1 MNPTTSKLA
10 TLLGTASLLTIAN
23 AMAAQAQQVAQAQAQ
38 AGPAEVPEQV
48 LITGSLIHGAV
59 AVGVPVTNLSPQ
71 DFAQTG
77 ALTTADLFRTIPA
90 ANVAPGPV
98 AVQSGANIERATK
111 VNLRQLDT
119 GNATRSLLMVDG
131 IRVPGQGNGTCEIDP
146 SIIPA
151 LSLDRID
158 ILLDGASATYGS
170 DAVAG
175 VINVILKRG
184 YDGAVSQIRY
194 STAAGGQNRYQASQL
209 WGRTWDGGD
218 ITLSYEWYDES
229 PIKGNAH
236 SNLTVDFTPWGL
248 NNRIPLASSM
258 PGVISRGGFGAFPAL
273 NTSGIPTGATVASPG
288 NGNPFANFN
297 LGYGTQGNLGTLC
310 GNCFAIPAG
319 SGVAFNPALNGGL
332 GPLAPSQAGLPWTT
346 YSSQGGT
353 LAFQNEFNPYSI
365 AWYSSAQQ
373 RNGGAITVDQRLTK
387 DITFYGEGFYSNRR
401 AEYLNPANISPDTT
415 NLLSI
420 AVPTWNPYYP
430 TGAGAG
436 TLKVNYSLALEHPSI
451 TSAYEVADRYLGGF
465 HIALPGDWNGDLYY
479 SETYDSSSNNVGGVV
494 NVNAVSAALGWTVLA
509 GSAAI
514 PPSGSA
520 PALGSFTKPAAVPY
534 LNLFCD
540 ARVMACNS
548 PITEQYMTGIR
559 KFDEKFWINE
569 KGAKFDGPLFDLP
582 AGQAKAAVGFTY
594 TTFNW
599 NFRTID
605 STTAASLLVPIV
617 NETIV
622 RHVWAGFAQVNVPIV
637 GDNNKFP
644 LFEKLNLEASWRH
657 DQYSDFGGTSNPKVA
672 IDWSPIEWFT
682 FKFAWGTNFR
692 APSVGETSRLA
703 NNAIALQNNTPTS
716 STTNSPILVSTN
728 PDAGSGFARLIN
740 PGAGLTGFAGGAG
753 SAPPGISMNGGAGP
767 VVAAG
772 WRSLAGL
779 NSQGAVLKPEQAMN
793 WAVGGEFAPTTFLKG
808 LDIQATWYS
817 IKLTSLLQSFGN
829 PQSSSL
835 NSGSQGFAY
844 IVPTDIV
851 TRAGL
856 HTAPGDLQCHN
867 NNTPGAAAP
876 GGAPGSGATGC
887 PEFEAMVLGILADPR
902 NTVPVA
908 EQTNILWLND
918 GGSFNLGYQKM
929 QGIDWT
935 ASYDWDLGD
944 LGAWNAGITGTY
956 YLHQYIQ
963 SLPGATVF
971 DSFHTTVDNGTQQFV
986 GVETLPRMRYRA
998 RLGWSNGPWSITGF
1012 MDYQAHYFHTQASPP
1027 NVNNSCTVAGGTQPV
1042 TRDSSGNPLVTPQP
1056 CLVTGYSNIQ
1066 SPWTTFDLSLG
1077 YDTGD
1082 DPANDYLKHLG
1093 IQVVVSNILD
1103 KHPGFQYRIGTGGG
1117 NPAAMDILKPDN
1129 GRTISVI
1136 LTKTW

>member
-10 TLLGTASLLTIAN
+10 TLLGTASLLTMAN
-23 AMAAQAQQVAQAQAQ
+23 AMAVQAQTQTAQ

-90 ANVAPGPV
+90 ANVSPGPV

-131 IRVPGQGNGTCEIDP
+131 VRVPGQGNGTCEIDP

-151 LSLDRID
+151 LSLERID

-175 VINVILKRG
+175 VINVVLKRG
-184 YDGAVSQIRY
+184 YDGAVSQVRF
-194 STAAGGQNRYQASQL
+194 STAAGGQQRYQASQL

-248 NNRIPLASSM
+248 NNRIPLTSSM
-258 PGVISRGGFGAFPAL
+258 PGVISR
-273 NTSGIPTGATVASPG
+273 
-288 NGNPFANFN
+288 ANFAVGGGVSSTGGGAPTAN
-297 LGYGTQGNLGTLC
+297 PGLGYGTSGSLGTLC

-319 SGVAFNPALNGGL
+319 SGHAFDPTLNSGL
-332 GPLAPSQAGLPWTT
+332 GPLAPSQLGLP
-346 YSSQGGT
+346 YSVYTANGGT
-353 LAFQNEFNPYSI
+353 NAFANEFNPYSI
-365 AWYSSAQQ
+365 AWYSAAQQ
-373 RNGGAITVDQRLTK
+373 RNGGAITIDQRLTK
-387 DITFYGEGFYSNRR
+387 DVTFYGEGFYSNRR
-401 AEYLNPANISPDTT
+401 AQYLNPANISPDSN
-415 NLLSI
+415 NLVSV

-430 TGAGAG
+430 IGAGAG
-436 TLKVNYSLALEHPSI
+436 TLRVNYSLAIEHPSL

-465 HIALPGDWNGDLYY
+465 HIALPGDWNGDIYY

-494 NVNAVSAALGWTVLA
+494 NPNAVSAALGWTILP
-509 GSAAI
+509 SAASGTG
-514 PPSGSA
+514 PSFGTW
-520 PALGSFTKPAAVPY
+520 TKTGAVPY

-540 ARVMACNS
+540 ARVMQCNS
-548 PITEQYMTGIR
+548 PLTENYMTGIR
-559 KFDEKFWINE
+559 KFDEKYWINE

-582 AGQAKAAVGFTY
+582 GGQVKAAVGFTY
-594 TTFNW
+594 TTSNW
-599 NFRTID
+599 NFKTLD
-605 STTAASLLVPIV
+605 STTAPNLLAGLV

-637 GDNNKFP
+637 GDNNKLPFI
-644 LFEKLNLEASWRH
+644 EKLNLEASWRH
-657 DQYSDFGGTSNPKVA
+657 DQYSDFGGTSNPKLA
-672 IDWSPIEWFT
+672 LDWSPIDWFT

-703 NNAIALQNNTPTS
+703 NNAIAIQNNSSLGSNGNITIS
-716 STTNSPILVSTN
+716 STPGVGSAFGRLVS
-728 PDAGSGFARLIN
+728 
-740 PGAGLTGFAGGAG
+740 PGAGLTGYVG
-753 SAPPGISMNGGAGP
+753 SNTPEGISMNGGAGP

-772 WRSLAGL
+772 WRSITGI
-779 NSQGAVLKPEQAMN
+779 NSNGQVLQPEKASN
-793 WAVGGEFAPTTFLKG
+793 YAIGGEFAPTNFLKG

-817 IKLTSLLQSFGN
+817 IKLTNLLQSFGN
-829 PQSSSL
+829 PQTASL
-835 NSGSQGFAY
+835 NDANIGFAY
-844 IVPTDIV
+844 IVPTDFV
-851 TRAGL
+851 TKAGL

-867 NNTPGAAAP
+867 NNTPGAAAI
-876 GGAPGSGATGC
+876 GGIAGSGAAGC
-887 PEFEAMVLGILADPR
+887 PEFEAMVVGIMADPR
-902 NTVPVA
+902 NTVPA
-908 EQTNILWLND
+908 TEQTSVLWLND
-918 GGSFNLGYQKM
+918 GGTFNLGYQKL

-935 ASYDWDLGD
+935 ASYDFDLGD
-944 LGAWNAGITGTY
+944 FGAWNAGITGTY

-963 SLPGATVF
+963 AVPGAPVF
-971 DSFHTTVDNGTQQFV
+971 DSFHTNIDNGNVQML
-986 GVETLPRMRYRA
+986 GVESLPRMRYRA
-998 RLGWSNGPWSITGF
+998 RLGWSDGPWSITGF
-1012 MDYQAHYFHTQASPP
+1012 MDYQAHFFHTQNAPP
-1027 NVNNSCTVAGGTQPV
+1027 NVNNQCQSAGGTAPGG
-1042 TRDSSGNPLVTPQP
+1042 TFP
-1056 CLVTGYSNIQ
+1056 CLVTGYTNVE
-1066 SPWTTFDLSLG
+1066 PAWTTFDLSLG

-1082 DPANDYLKHLG
+1082 DPANDYLKHIGVQL
-1093 IQVVVSNILD
+1093 VVSNLMD
-1103 KHPGFQYRIGTGGG
+1103 KHPAFEYRIGTGGG

-1129 GRTISVI
+1129 GRQISLI

>member
-10 TLLGTASLLTIAN
+10 TLLGTASLVTMAN
-23 AMAAQAQQVAQAQAQ
+23 AMAAQAQQVAQAQMAQ

-90 ANVAPGPV
+90 ANVSPGPV

-175 VINVILKRG
+175 VINIILKRG
-184 YDGAVSQIRY
+184 YDGAVSQVRF
-194 STAAGGQNRYQASQL
+194 STASGGQQRYQASQL

-236 SNLTVDFTPWGL
+236 SNLTVDFSPWGL
-248 NNRIPLASSM
+248 NNRTPLASAM
-258 PGVISRGGFGAFPAL
+258 PGIISRGGAGFQVGG
-273 NTSGIPTGATVASPG
+273 SASP
-288 NGNPFANFN
+288 NSAAPFANPG

-319 SGVAFNPALNGGL
+319 SGVAFNPAVNGGL
-332 GPLAPSQAGLPWTT
+332 GPLAPSSAGLPWTT
-346 YSSQGGT
+346 YSGNGGT
-353 LAFQNEFNPYSI
+353 NAFGNEFNPYSI
-365 AWYSSAQQ
+365 AWYSAAQQ

-401 AEYLNPANISPDTT
+401 AEYLNPANISPDNT
-415 NLLSI
+415 NLLSVV
-420 AVPTWNPYYP
+420 VPTFNPYYP

-436 TLKVNYSLALEHPSI
+436 ALRVNYSLAIEHPSQ

-479 SETYDSSSNNVGGVV
+479 STTYDSSSNNVQGVV
-494 NVNAVSAALGWTVLA
+494 NVSAVSAALGWTI
-509 GSAAI
+509 AAV
-514 PPSGSA
+514 PASGSA
-520 PALGSFTKPAAVPY
+520 PSLGTWTKPASVPY

-540 ARVMACNS
+540 ARTIACNS
-548 PITEQYMTGIR
+548 QTTEAYMTGIR
-559 KFDEKFWINE
+559 KFDEKFWVNE

-605 STTAASLLVPIV
+605 STQASSLLVPIV
-617 NETIV
+617 NESIV
-622 RHVWAGFAQVNVPIV
+622 RHVWAGFAQVNVPLV

-672 IDWSPIEWFT
+672 LDWSPIEWFT

-703 NNAIALQNNTPTS
+703 NNAIAEQNDPLAVNA
-716 STTNSPILVSTN
+716 PIIIN
-728 PDAGSGFARLIN
+728 CAPGAGSAFDRLVN
-740 PGAGLTGFAGGAG
+740 PGAGLTGYSVVGCGTGA
-753 SAPPGISMNGGAGP
+753 ANPAGISMNGGAGP
-767 VVAAG
+767 VIAAG
-772 WRSLAGL
+772 WRNFVNTNAQKL
-779 NSQGAVLKPEQAMN
+779 QPEKAMN

-817 IKLTSLLQSFGN
+817 IKLTGLLQSFGN

-835 NSGSQGFAY
+835 NNSQTGFAY
-844 IVPTDIV
+844 IVPTDL
-851 TRAGL
+851 AFL

-867 NNTPGAAAP
+867 NNTPGAAAV
-876 GGAPGSGATGC
+876 GGAPGTGATGC
-887 PEFEAMVLGILADPR
+887 PEFEQMVVGILADPR

-908 EQTNILWLND
+908 EQTKILWLND
-918 GGSFNLGYQKM
+918 GGTFNLGYQKM

-935 ASYDWDLGD
+935 ASYDFDLGD

-956 YLHQYIQ
+956 YLHQYVQ
-963 SLPGATVF
+963 SLPGSPVF
-971 DSFHTTVDNGTQQFV
+971 DSFHSDIDNGTQIMS

-998 RLGWSNGPWSITGF
+998 RLGWSNGPWSLTGF
-1012 MDYQAHYFHTQASPP
+1012 MDYQSHFFHTQSQPP
-1027 NVNNSCTVAGGTQPV
+1027 NVNNQCQSAGSTSPGGTF
-1042 TRDSSGNPLVTPQP
+1042 P
-1056 CLVTGYSNIQ
+1056 CLVTGYTNIE
-1066 SPWTTFDLSLG
+1066 PAWTTFDLSLG

-1093 IQVVVSNILD
+1093 IQLVVSNLMD
-1103 KHPGFQYRIGTGGG
+1103 KHSPFEYRIGTGGG
-1117 NPAAMDILKPDN
+1117 NPAAMDILKPNN
-1129 GRTISVI
+1129 GRTISLI

>member
-10 TLLGTASLLTIAN
+10 TLLGTASLLTMAN
-23 AMAAQAQQVAQAQAQ
+23 AMAAQAQQMAQ

-90 ANVAPGPV
+90 ANVSPGPV
-98 AVQSGANIERATK
+98 AVQSGANIERATR

-175 VINVILKRG
+175 VINVVLKRG
-184 YDGAVSQIRY
+184 YDGAVTQVRY

-236 SNLTVDFTPWGL
+236 SNLTVDFSPWGL
-248 NNRIPLASSM
+248 NNRTPLAASM
-258 PGVISRGGFGAFPAL
+258 PGVISRAGIGSFPVL
-273 NTSGIPTGATVASPG
+273 NTTTGIPTGANAASPG
-288 NGNPFANFN
+288 NGGPVANFN
-297 LGYGTQGNLGTLC
+297 LGYGTSGTLGTLC

-319 SGVAFNPALNGGL
+319 SGHAFDPTLNQGL
-332 GPLAPSQAGLPWTT
+332 GALAPSSAGLP
-346 YSSQGGT
+346 YSIYTANGGT
-353 LAFQNEFNPYSI
+353 NAFANEFNPYSI
-365 AWYSSAQQ
+365 AWYSAAQQ
-373 RNGGAITVDQRLTK
+373 RNGGAVTVDQRLTK
-387 DITFYGEGFYSNRR
+387 DVTFYGEGFYSNRR
-401 AEYLNPANISPDTT
+401 AEYLNPANISPDS
-415 NLLSI
+415 NNQLSV

-430 TGAGAG
+430 IGAGGVGGGATGA
-436 TLKVNYSLALEHPSI
+436 LRVNYSLALEHPSV

-465 HIALPGDWNGDLYY
+465 HIALPGDWNGDIYY

-494 NVNAVSAALGWTVLA
+494 NVNAVSAALGWTIAPV
-509 GSAAI
+509 AAT
-514 PPSGSA
+514 GSA
-520 PALGSFTKPAAVPY
+520 PSFGTWTKPATVPY

-540 ARVMACNS
+540 ARVAQCNS
-548 PITEQYMTGIR
+548 PTTENYMTGIR

-599 NFRTID
+599 NFRTLD
-605 STTAASLLVPIV
+605 STSAANLLAGLV
-617 NETIV
+617 NETII
-622 RHVWAGFAQVNVPIV
+622 RHVAAEFAQVNVPIV

-657 DQYSDFGGTSNPKVA
+657 DQYSDFGGTSNPKLA

-682 FKFAWGTNFR
+682 FKFAWGSNFR
-692 APSVGETSRLA
+692 APAVGETSRLA
-703 NNAIALQNNTPTS
+703 NDAIAEQN
-716 STTNSPILVSTN
+716 STLPSQSNSPILISPT
-728 PDAGSGFARLIN
+728 PDAGSGFGRLIN
-740 PGAGLTGFAGGAG
+740 PGSGLGGYTGPNNPA
-753 SAPPGISMNGGAGP
+753 GISMNGGAGP
-767 VVAAG
+767 VIAAG
-772 WRSLAGL
+772 WRSVAGI
-779 NSQGAVLKPEQAMN
+779 NSNAQKLQPEKAIN
-793 WAVGGEFAPTTFLKG
+793 YAIGGEFAPTDFLKG

-817 IKLTSLLQSFGN
+817 VKLTSLLNSFGN

-835 NSGSQGFAY
+835 NNGNIGFAY
-844 IVPTDIV
+844 IVPTDFV
-851 TRAGL
+851 TKAGL

-867 NNTPGAAAP
+867 NNTPGAAAV
-876 GGAPGSGATGC
+876 GGIAGSGATGC

-902 NTVPVA
+902 NTIPVS
-908 EQTNILWLND
+908 EQTNVLWLND
-918 GGSFNLGYQKM
+918 GGSFNIGYQKM

-935 ASYDWDLGD
+935 ASYDLDLGD

-963 SLPGATVF
+963 TVPGGPVF
-971 DSFHTTVDNGTQQFV
+971 DSFHSSVDAGNGLV
-986 GVETLPRMRYRA
+986 MNGVETLPRMRYRA
-998 RLGWSNGPWSITGF
+998 RLGWSDGPWSVTGF
-1012 MDYQAHYFHTQASPP
+1012 MDYQSHFFHTQNAPP
-1027 NVNNSCTVAGGTQPV
+1027 NVNNGCQVAGGTAPV
-1042 TRDSSGNPLVTPQP
+1042 TRDANGNPLTTAMP
-1056 CLVTGYSNIQ
+1056 CLVTGYTNME
-1066 SPWTTFDLSLG
+1066 PAWTTFDLSLG

-1093 IQVVVSNILD
+1093 IQVVISNILD
-1103 KHPGFQYRIGTGGG
+1103 KHPAFEYRIGTGGG

-1129 GRTISVI
+1129 GRTISLI